1 METTTT
7 TYRRKG
13 RNSSVSFFCHGT
25 RSDYSEHPAVIPLND
40 EKLRIKVA
48 LDKLSYLKAGWDGLD
63 ALPIS
68 VKAVSNVLQLL
79 AVSDDKIWQNWVLE
93 PNINGT
99 LTLRSRSH
107 TSAISLGAD
116 RFSFFVK
123 NGRNVAGS
131 DNVPFS
137 AEAVIRIMQS

>member
-1 METTTT
+1 MEATTT
-7 TYRRKG
+7 TYKRKG
-13 RNSSVSFFCHGT
+13 RNSSVSFFCYGS
-25 RSDYSEHPAVIPLND
+25 RSHSSENAVVSSVDD

-48 LDKLSYLKAGWDGLD
+48 LDKLSYLKEGWDGLD

-68 VKAVSNVLQLL
+68 VEAVSNVLQML
-79 AVSDDKIWQNWVLE
+79 AISDNKVWQDWVLE

-107 TSAISLGAD
+107 SSAISLGAD
-116 RFSFFVK
+116 SFSFFVR
-123 NGRNVAGS
+123 NGRNIMGS

-137 AEAVIRIMQS
+137 AESVLRIMQP